1 MPGNWKEGASSTN
14 LSGCCKQCPSPRRTG
29 QLSTGRLPK
38 RPTVDVLMY
47 VTAKRCHKKDGS
59 DYYVV
64 NDSIL
69 TLTQL
74 DDSESTVHR
83 LARISNG

>member
-1 MPGNWKEGASSTN
+1 MS
-14 LSGCCKQCPSPRRTG
+14 SPRRTG
-29 QLSTGRLPK
+29 QLST
-38 RPTVDVLMY
+38 VDVLVY
-47 VTAKRCHKKDGS
+47 VSAKRCHKKDGS

-74 DDSESTVHR
+74 DDSESHGTQVSKNR
-83 LARISNG
+83 